1 MLSTSRGSSSPS
13 REQRFLNIH
22 HPGSFPLSS
31 FASQAQPYVSP
42 CARRGVHPPGAGML
56 HPLADD
62 RFDFFIAEGGGGN
75 RDAAQLEKAKIAYS
89 RGATG
94 SIYSVLGPERK
105 PKL

>member
-1 MLSTSRGSSSPS
+1 
-13 REQRFLNIH
+13 
-22 HPGSFPLSS
+22 
-31 FASQAQPYVSP
+31 
-42 CARRGVHPPGAGML
+42 ML

-75 RDAAQLEKAKIAYS
+75 RDAAQLEKAKVDYS

-94 SIYSVLGPERK
+94 SIYQALGPERK

>member
-1 MLSTSRGSSSPS
+1 MSSDSST
-13 REQRFLNIH
+13 FH
-22 HPGSFPLSS
+22 YHGSFPLVS
-31 FASQAQPYVSP
+31 FASQAQPYLP
-42 CARRGVHPPGAGML
+42 AHRGIHPPGAGML

-75 RDAAQLEKAKIAYS
+75 RDAAQLEKAKVAYS

-94 SIYSVLGPERK
+94 SIYQALGPERK